1 MAAIGSGGVSLRG
14 IPQPDFSFTFK
25 LHASITAAD
34 IGKPVAMSTVA
45 NTVILATTGSKIL
58 GMLATYEDRTIEGFK
73 AGAVETKGGFNFP
86 ILSTATGLAVGDSVI
101 GGAGATVD
109 EGTDARNVVVNI
121 TGNIGAGTGIATVL
135 VM

>member
-58 GMLATYEDRTIEGFK
+58 GMLATYEDRTIEGIK
-73 AGAVETKGGFNFP
+73 VGAVETKGGFNFP
-86 ILSTATGLAVGDSVI
+86 VLAADPLVIGDSVV
-101 GGAGATVD
+101 GGAAATVKQ
-109 EGTDARNVVVNI
+109 GTDARNVVVNI
-121 TGNIGAGTGIATVL
+121 VGTTPNQIATVL

>member
-86 ILSTATGLAVGDSVI
+86 VLAADPLAIGDSVV
-101 GGAGATVD
+101 GGAAATVKQ
-109 EGTDARNVVVNI
+109 GTDARNVVVNI
-121 TGNIGAGTGIATVL
+121 VGTTPNQIATVL